1 MQSECTLRFGSFHFV
16 VVVVITDVFSDY
28 VNILL
33 LMFLLSIASLCN
45 FFHMHGI

>member
-1 MQSECTLRFGSFHFV
+1 MLRFGSFHFV
-16 VVVVITDVFSDY
+16 VVVVVVVVITDVFSDC

>member
-1 MQSECTLRFGSFHFV
+1 MQSECMLRFGSFHFV
-16 VVVVITDVFSDY
+16 VVVIADVFSDY

-45 FFHMHGI
+45 FVHMHGF